1 VSDTVDSRADAAPGT
16 AAPGSFSRS
25 ASGLIRVAGSWDV
38 FIFNIGLVSIG
49 IAIAYNQYF
58 GPSLYPGAAVW
69 LSTLLATLGMLMVGT
84 AFYLWST
91 IFPRSGGIYVF
102 LSRST
107 HPSLAFVLTVVETL
121 ILLYYGALAAGL
133 IVTVG
138 LASFFATVGSVTDN
152 GTLLDWAGSISGKAG
167 VFWIGST
174 VLVIAGLLLASGTR
188 RYFTVQKVLFLI
200 SSVGLVVLFAVML
213 FGSRN
218 SFAANLSS
226 LANLD
231 YNQVI
236 SAATENGYL
245 NQDFSFTK
253 TVEFLVWPLL
263 PLLGGVQSVGIA
275 GEIKKVRRAQLLGML
290 GALIVS
296 GIVIAVFALLSNKV
310 FGATFQG
317 AIGFNSLTGDVAH
330 STEGT
335 MGAVPYFTVLA
346 GILVDNAVLA
356 VIIMAT
362 FVALIWFWVPAELA
376 YATRTMIAWSFD
388 RVAPDKLGYVSRRFN
403 TPVVAIALS
412 TAGAIFFMWLISY
425 KAISLLTLVEA
436 LVIVW
441 GIVLLSAI
449 VFPWTKKSFY
459 DRSPAS
465 AWKIGKIPV
474 ISITGALGLA
484 FFVLVFV
491 LLWRD
496 ENAAGPLV
504 DAGSTGFWIVV
515 GAIGAATIW
524 YVANRAYRRSKGV
537 DIDLAFRQIPI
548 E

>member
-1 VSDTVDSRADAAPGT
+1 MSDTVDAGAEAGAT
-16 AAPGSFSRS
+16 TTAPGSFSRS

-58 GPSLYPGAAVW
+58 GPSLYPGAQPW
-69 LSTLLATLGMLMVGT
+69 LSTLLATVGMLFVGT
-84 AFYLWST
+84 TFYLWST
-91 IFPRSGGIYVF
+91 VFPRSGGIYVF

-107 HPSLAFVLTVVETL
+107 TSSLAFVLTVVETI

-152 GTLLDWAGSISGKAG
+152 GTFLDWAGSISGKAG
-167 VFWIGST
+167 VFWIGTT

-188 RYFTVQKVLFLI
+188 RYFTVQRVLFAI
-200 SSVGLVVLFAVML
+200 STIGLVVLFFVML

-218 SFAANLSS
+218 SFSENLSS

-231 YNQVI
+231 YQQVI
-236 SAATENGYL
+236 STATDNGFVPD
-245 NQDFSFTK
+245 NFDFWKS
-253 TVEFLVWPLL
+253 VEFLVWPLL
-263 PLLGGVQSVGIA
+263 PLLGGVQSVGIG
-275 GEIKKVRRAQLLGML
+275 GEIKKVRRAQLWGML
-290 GALIVS
+290 GALAVS
-296 GIVIAVFALLSNKV
+296 GIVIAIFALLSNKV
-310 FGATFQG
+310 FGYTFQG
-317 AIGFNSLTGDVAH
+317 AIGFNSLSGLEQ
-330 STEGT
+330 STET
-335 MGAVPYFTVLA
+335 SIGAAPFFTVLA

-403 TPVVAIALS
+403 TPVVAIAIS
-412 TAGAIFFMWLISY
+412 TAGAIVFMWLIAY
-425 KAISLLTLVEA
+425 KGIALLTLVEA
-436 LVIVW
+436 LMVVW

-465 AWKIGKIPV
+465 AWKIGKVPV
-474 ISITGALGLA
+474 ISIAGVLGLA
-484 FFVLVFV
+484 FFVFVFV

-496 ENAAGPLV
+496 RNAAGPLV
-504 DAGSTGFWIVV
+504 DVDNTGFWIVV
-515 GAIGAATIW
+515 GAIGAATLW
-524 YVANRAYRRSKGV
+524 YIGNKLYRRSKGV